1 VSNFTVKSR
10 KYSVDNNNNTYRNN
24 STNKKNMNNINN
36 IDNINNKILIPD
48 L

>member
-10 KYSVDNNNNTYRNN
+10 KYSVDNNINTYRNN
-24 STNKKNMNNINN
+24 SNKKNMNNINN